1 MITKTQP
8 DLSIIKQYTD
18 MGTAL
23 IGVYDSGAVI
33 AKGDDLKQAYTADFA
48 QIKSLA
54 EGRGDS
60 AAGRAESTCIKI
72 FRFIPKNSGYLI
84 VDIDRHG
91 KNDGLKEYFLRD
103 LR

>member
-1 MITKTQP
+1 
-8 DLSIIKQYTD
+8 
-18 MGTAL
+18 L
-23 IGVYDSGAVI
+23 ILTFDSGAVI
-33 AKGDDLKQAYTADFA
+33 AKGDDLKQAYTADFT
-48 QIKSLA
+48 QIKFL
-54 EGRGDS
+54 GN
-60 AAGRAESTCIKI
+60 AGRTEGTCIKI